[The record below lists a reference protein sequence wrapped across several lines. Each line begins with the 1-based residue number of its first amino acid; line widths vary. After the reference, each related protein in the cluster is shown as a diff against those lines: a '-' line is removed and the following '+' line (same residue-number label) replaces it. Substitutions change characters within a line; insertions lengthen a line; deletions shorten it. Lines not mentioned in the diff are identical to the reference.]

1 MTWKLILAVTVIAFQ
16 AACQTRIDAPV
27 AVTIYG
33 DGVLNGVK
41 QYSETIHKK
50 RAAIEFESGLAA
62 ETCDAYS
69 RLIKGAAPKE
79 GVSNQIAKSDYLVCD
94 ALEIIGNKKYRE
106 GARESAYGRLLAA
119 RLDLRSFSSSL
130 FQVLGEKKFALM
142 HFDASAVKTDS
153 TSVTYETPGWHYKLE
168 IVAVLD
174 LNNNGKPDWVMWLA
188 DEAKLGNY
196 RNYQTLVAYD
206 VATEGVIRATSF
218 PRRGPE

>member
-1 MTWKLILAVTVIAFQ
+1 MTWKLILAVMAIAFQ

-50 RAAIEFESGLAA
+50 RGVIEFESGLAA
-62 ETCDAYS
+62 ETCETYS
-69 RLIKGAAPKE
+69 RLIKEAVPKE
-79 GVSNQIAKSDYLVCD
+79 GVSNQIAKSDYLICD
-94 ALEIIGNKKYRE
+94 VLEIIGNKKYRE
-106 GARESAYGRLLAA
+106 GARENEYGHLLAA

-130 FQVLGEKKFALM
+130 FQRLGEKKFAFN
-142 HFDASAVKTDS
+142 HFDAGTVKTNS
-153 TSVTYETPGWHYKLE
+153 TSVTYETPDWHYKLE

-188 DEAKLGNY
+188 DEAKVGNY

-206 VATEGVIRATSF
+206 VATEGAIRATPF
-218 PRRGPE
+218 PRLAP